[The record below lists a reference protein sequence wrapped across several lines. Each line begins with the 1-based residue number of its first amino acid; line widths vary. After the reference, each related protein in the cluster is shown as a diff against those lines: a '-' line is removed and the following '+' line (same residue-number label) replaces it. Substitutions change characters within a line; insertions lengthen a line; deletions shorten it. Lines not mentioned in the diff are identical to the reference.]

1 MSDPVIPKSPSLY
14 GLYRFF
20 PPSVYGPAPQNPA
33 PFDLHG
39 QVDLDRVRSLAD
51 QIVKVFLNSLPSN
64 YVSQVK
70 GPYYVQQFQAA
81 AEELAKIQ
89 VLLADAYEDSD
100 YDFTRTEVLYQ
111 FLATLVFPDAPNAG
125 LPEINGDIS
134 YREFLKRMV
143 ALLLQGSKGVTLVQG
158 IEALTDA
165 NVTLPATDSSS
176 IDSLRSAFFASRSAF
191 FSLFLCLT
199 VCWLLACLTLGS
211 LCFGS
216 RILALLLS
224 RPQLLSRLPDFR

>member
-1 MSDPVIPKSPSLY
+1 MSDPVIPKSPVLY

-39 QVDLDRVRSLAD
+39 QVDLDRVKSLAD
-51 QIVKVFLNSLPSN
+51 QIVTVFLNSLPSN

-89 VLLADAYEDSD
+89 VLLSDAYEDSD

-111 FLATLVFPDAPNAG
+111 FLATLVFPDSGKSG
-125 LPEINGDIS
+125 LPQIDGDLTYRDFVSTPWTKDSKTGDVIPSPSYNGSGFINGFGT
-134 YREFLKRMV
+134 RL
-143 ALLLQGSKGVTLVQG
+143 
-158 IEALTDA
+158 
-165 NVTLPATDSSS
+165 
-176 IDSLRSAFFASRSAF
+176 AF
-191 FSLFLCLT
+191 
-199 VCWLLACLTLGS
+199 
-211 LCFGS
+211 
-216 RILALLLS
+216 
-224 RPQLLSRLPDFR
+224 DF